1 MKSSSGKSTSQ
12 ETRAD
17 LVQLAERL
25 SWHISLQSSLCGRL
39 EEFADTLPASIET
52 RECVLL
58 ARSILPVLRR
68 AHRFEEKILYPAV
81 HIAFEND
88 VEISQTIE
96 RLRFEHWEDESFAG
110 ELGDRL
116 HELINNPEKCNVE
129 SLAYML
135 RGFFEGLR
143 RHIAFERE
151 HLLPLLTGESP

>member
-1 MKSSSGKSTSQ
+1 MKPSSGKPTSQ
-12 ETRAD
+12 HTLAD
-17 LVQLAERL
+17 LAELAERF
-25 SWHISLQSSLCGRL
+25 SWHISMQSSLCGRL
-39 EEFADTLPASIET
+39 EEFADSLPASVET

-58 ARSILPVLRR
+58 ARCILPVLRR

-81 HIAFEND
+81 CSAFEND
-88 VEISQTIE
+88 VEISQSIE

-116 HELINNPEKCNVE
+116 NELIKNPEQCNVE

-151 HLLPLLTGESP
+151 HLLPLLTGESI